1 LRQRQKIQKVL
12 WAKRMN
18 EQKALIIAIDGPA
31 GSGKSSIGG
40 MLADRLGY
48 IHLSTGAIYRAIGW
62 KAHQIGI
69 AFENIPAMMGLIEA
83 TTIEFQKTQGPNR
96 VFVDG
101 EDWTDRLSSNEAGKL
116 ASEVSAIP
124 EVRQGLLG
132 LQRRAGE
139 RGGVVLDG
147 RDIGTVVFPDA
158 DVKFY
163 LDASPEERAKRR
175 YKQLQRQGLPG
186 DLTQLV
192 EDIKQRDYD
201 DSHRAV
207 APLRRADDAIY
218 IDSTPYSIKEVL
230 DIMEQEIQK
239 IRLRNIEH

>member
-1 LRQRQKIQKVL
+1 
-12 WAKRMN
+12 
-18 EQKALIIAIDGPA
+18 
-31 GSGKSSIGG
+31 
-40 MLADRLGY
+40 
-48 IHLSTGAIYRAIGW
+48 
-62 KAHQIGI
+62 
-69 AFENIPAMMGLIEA
+69 
-83 TTIEFQKTQGPNR
+83 
-96 VFVDG
+96 
-101 EDWTDRLSSNEAGKL
+101 
-116 ASEVSAIP
+116 
-124 EVRQGLLG
+124 VRQGLLG

-139 RGGVVLDG
+139 GGGVVLDG

-175 YKQLQRQGLPG
+175 YRQLQRQGLPG

-192 EDIKQRDYD
+192 EDIKKRDYD

-218 IDSTPYSIKEVL
+218 IDSTPHSIKEVL

-239 IRLRNIEH
+239 IRLRK